1 MSLFRRVTVALA
13 DAATDRD
20 LLGYARVVHDSIGVG
35 AFDFVH
41 VLPDAGTISLAP
53 ARTVPTHAAA
63 LEAIRSQVRVYF
75 PDLADGCRVLNGSRL
90 DKLLEHAA
98 EQGSDAILLGHRA
111 ERTGRRSLVRRL
123 AMKAPCSLWMLPEGA
138 APRISHVLAGVDFS
152 ASSADA
158 LAMGA
163 FLASRMKN
171 NKCTAVH
178 IATDDTLV
186 DDTVFER
193 FVSAVD
199 LKGVAVDS
207 RVQKAPSVTHGL
219 LKSAETEHA
228 DLIVMGTRGTSSS
241 AAVLLG
247 NESEQMLMESRLP
260 VLVTRPR
267 GERLG
272 LLEILLDRDLQAR

>member
-13 DAATDRD
+13 DAATDRYV
-20 LLGYARVVHDSIGVG
+20 LEYARVIHDSIGVG

-53 ARTVPTHAAA
+53 ARNVPTHAAA
-63 LEAIRSQVRVYF
+63 IEAVRRHVRVYF
-75 PDLADGCRVLNGSRL
+75 PDLTDGCHVLNGSRL
-90 DKLLEHAA
+90 DKLLEHTA
-98 EQGSDAILLGHRA
+98 EQASDAILLGHRTA
-111 ERTGRRSLVRRL
+111 RTGRRSLVRRL

-158 LAMGA
+158 LAMAA
-163 FLASRMKN
+163 FLASRMN
-171 NKCTAVH
+171 NKKCTAVH

-186 DDTVFER
+186 DSGVFER
-193 FVSAVD
+193 FVSALD
-199 LKGVAVDS
+199 LKGVAVET
-207 RVQKAPSVTHGL
+207 RVEKAPTATHGL
-219 LKSAETEHA
+219 LKTAEAEHA

-247 NESEQMLMESRLP
+247 NESEQMLTESRLP